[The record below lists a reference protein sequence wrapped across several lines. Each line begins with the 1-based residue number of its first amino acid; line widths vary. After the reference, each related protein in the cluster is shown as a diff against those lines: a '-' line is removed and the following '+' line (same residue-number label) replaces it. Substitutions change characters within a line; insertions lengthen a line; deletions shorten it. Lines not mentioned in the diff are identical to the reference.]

1 MKKYCSSCGT
11 QLELSKRYCVECGD
25 VNPYFVPAFLLLSD
39 QSDALEKL
47 RLEKEKIEREL
58 LEKQEKQAEFIR
70 QELLRKELEED
81 EWRTKEALA
90 KEVSLQEAAEREKA
104 ENELKKEIL
113 QLKEEAELNKK
124 ETIGMLRVV
133 RYELQQKIDNNNK
146 QLKEEFELANRQNL
160 QATVPPV
167 VPEVKVAAVAA
178 PSSNATKTNTPAV
191 AIILFA
197 LFLLAGAAYFYF
209 NSSLPNNPNPE
220 TAVISAETP
229 SISASVAADTLK
241 TETAAIPAVD
251 TTAAKAEPLAEEKG
265 SILKAEPVIEP
276 ATKSNTVSATNA
288 VFHEPAPAKT
298 ETSMRVTES
307 KIRADIVGKKI
318 SGCGITI
325 NKRDEIEELGSLV
338 LIETLPSG
346 SLKYKFSAKIVQ
358 GEDTYNAT
366 PYIYYTPK
374 GGFIKIDG
382 TNCE

>member
-90 KEVSLQEAAEREKA
+90 KEVSLQEAAEREKT

-146 QLKEEFELANRQNL
+146 QLKEEFEMANRQNL

-178 PSSNATKTNTPAV
+178 ASSKATKRSTPVV
-191 AIILFA
+191 AMILFA
-197 LFLLAGAAYFYF
+197 LFLLAGVAYFYF
-209 NSSLPNNPNPE
+209 NSSLSNKPNPE
-220 TAVISAETP
+220 TAFISVETP
-229 SISASVAADTLK
+229 SLSAPVAADTLK
-241 TETAAIPAVD
+241 TETANSSLVD
-251 TTAAKAEPLAEEKG
+251 TTAAATKPLAEVEASTQKT
-265 SILKAEPVIEP
+265 EPAIEP
-276 ATKSNTVSATNA
+276 ATKSKTVSAANA
-288 VFHEPAPAKT
+288 VFREPAPASA
-298 ETSMRVTES
+298 ETTVRVTES
-307 KIRADIVGKKI
+307 KIRADIVGKKL
-318 SGCGITI
+318 SGCGITV

-346 SLKYKFSAKIVQ
+346 SLKYKFTAKIVQ

-366 PYIYYTPK
+366 PYIYYSSK